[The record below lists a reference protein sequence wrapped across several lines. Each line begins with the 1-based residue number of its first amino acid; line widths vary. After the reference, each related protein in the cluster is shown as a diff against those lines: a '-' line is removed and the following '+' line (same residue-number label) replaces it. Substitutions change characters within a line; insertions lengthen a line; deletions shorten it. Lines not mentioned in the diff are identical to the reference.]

1 MQDLVELIV
10 LALAV
15 FRVTRLVT
23 TDYITEPIRNFI
35 WKRFPPESTKTGYLF
50 TCDWCTSIWVS
61 SLFAIPYTIVPTET
75 VAVSLI
81 PALSAVASIIAARV
95 DR

>member
-1 MQDLVELIV
+1 MKELVELLV
-10 LALAV
+10 LSLAV
-15 FRVTRLVT
+15 FRVTRLIT

-61 SLFAIPYTIVPTET
+61 SLFAVPYTIIPTVT
-75 VAVSLI
+75 TAIALI

-95 DR
+95 DK